1 MNTEE
6 AHHSTANNEE
16 LYYSTANNEELYYS
30 TANNEEVYYSAVNN
44 EEVYYSAVNSEEL
57 YYTNAKELNKTE
69 MRRNDAGEI
78 PPQHSF
84 QINMEENPAY
94 VVGRPETV
102 D

>member
-1 MNTEE
+1 MAEVNYSAVNTEE
-6 AHHSTANNEE
+6 AHQ
-16 LYYSTANNEELYYS
+16 S

-44 EEVYYSAVNSEEL
+44 EEVYYSVVNSEEL
-57 YYTNAKELNKTE
+57 YYTNAKEMNKTE

-78 PPQHSF
+78 PPQNSL

-94 VVGRPETV
+94 VVGRPGTV

>member
-1 MNTEE
+1 M
-6 AHHSTANNEE
+6 H
-16 LYYSTANNEELYYS
+16 
-30 TANNEEVYYSAVNN
+30 YSAVNT
-44 EEVYYSAVNSEEL
+44 EEL

-69 MRRNDAGEI
+69 IRRNDAGEI
-78 PPQHSF
+78 SLQNSL

>member
-16 LYYSTANNEELYYS
+16 VYYSTANS
-30 TANNEEVYYSAVNN
+30 EEVYYSAVNS

-69 MRRNDAGEI
+69 MRMSDAVEM
-78 PPQHSF
+78 PLQNSL

-94 VVGRPETV
+94 VVGRPGTV
-102 D
+102 T

>member
-1 MNTEE
+1 MN
-6 AHHSTANNEE
+6 S
-16 LYYSTANNEELYYS
+16 
-30 TANNEEVYYSAVNN
+30 

-78 PPQHSF
+78 SPQNSF

-94 VVGRPETV
+94 FIGRPGTV

>member
-1 MNTEE
+1 MAKVNYSAVNTEE
-6 AHHSTANNEE
+6 AHQ
-16 LYYSTANNEELYYS
+16 S

-69 MRRNDAGEI
+69 MRRNDAVEI
-78 PPQHSF
+78 SPQHSF

-94 VVGRPETV
+94 VIGRPGTV
-102 D
+102 T